1 MNKVI
6 MHLVKHELY
15 QLLVSLQILQDKR
28 WKTILMSCLYSA
40 VIIACMFYCG
50 GSAFGLYWLGSPESI
65 MPIYINAVFLIVLMT
80 TLMKAGHQLYGAS
93 DIKMLMSYPVSL
105 KMILM
110 TKCST
115 IFLMNWL
122 IAFVFLVSGSFVL
135 GLYHGQWHIFFMS
148 MICCPFLVLIP
159 MSIGIICSSWI
170 FSISS
175 KFKNTTLMT
184 IVLLCGFMFLMP
196 SLINVLS
203 SESQII
209 EIAGNISST
218 VQLSPFTFLAEGSL
232 NGNVSFLMIFIVVS
246 IALFWMVFQWISRHY
261 LKVLSSIEN
270 QTGSTY
276 SFRSLRSAS
285 IMKALIIKE
294 FRHYFSS
301 SLYVSNTLIGLI
313 LGIVLVVVAYMIP
326 MDELIMM
333 MELPVSLE
341 KITLIFPAIFAM
353 VCSMCCTSACALSLE
368 GKGLW
373 LIQSLPV
380 CERDIKISKI
390 WMNLMLNLPIVIVGS
405 FLIVIRFQLTG
416 LNCILGLCFPVLV
429 NVFSAINGMLGNVL
443 FQNYRWT
450 NEVQVIKQGLSVLIG
465 IFVPM
470 IVSVVMIVLLI
481 VTDQM
486 WVHLFMLILILLVC
500 VIEWHIIQRKPI
512 EG

>member
-1 MNKVI
+1 MNKVM

-15 QLLVSLQILQDKR
+15 QLLVSLQILEDKR
-28 WKTILMSCLYSA
+28 WKTILMSCLYGI
-40 VIIACMFYCG
+40 VFTVCVLYCG
-50 GSAFGLYWLGSPESI
+50 GSAFGLCLLGGHESI
-65 MPIYINAVFLIVLMT
+65 LPIYVNAVFLLVLMT
-80 TLMKAGHQLYGAS
+80 TLMKAGHQIYGAK
-93 DIKMLMSYPVSL
+93 DMGMLMSLPVTL
-105 KMILM
+105 KMILIS
-110 TKCST
+110 KCSS
-115 IFLMNWL
+115 IFFMNWL
-122 IAFVFLVSGSFVL
+122 ISIAFLVPSSFVL
-135 GLYHGQWHIFFMS
+135 GLLQGQWYALVVS
-148 MICCPFLVLIP
+148 MIFGPFFVLIP
-159 MSIGIICSSWI
+159 MSVGLICSSWI
-170 FSISS
+170 FSVSS

-184 IVLLCGFMFLMP
+184 IVLLCGFMCLMP

-209 EIAGNISST
+209 EIAGIISST

-246 IALFWMVFQWISRHY
+246 IALFRMVFQWISHHY

-313 LGIVLVVVAYMIP
+313 LGIVLVVMAYMIP

-429 NVFSAINGMLGNVL
+429 NVFSAINGMMANVL
-443 FQNYRWT
+443 FQNYSWT
-450 NEVQVIKQGLSVLIG
+450 NEVQVIKQGFSVLIG

-486 WVHLFMLILILLVC
+486 WVHLFMLTLILLVC